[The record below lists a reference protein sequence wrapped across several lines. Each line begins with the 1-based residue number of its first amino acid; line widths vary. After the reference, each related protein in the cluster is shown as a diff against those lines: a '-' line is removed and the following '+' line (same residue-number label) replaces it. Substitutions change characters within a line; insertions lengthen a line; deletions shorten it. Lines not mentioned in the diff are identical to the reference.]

1 MIAVFVPILAI
12 PALILAFAI
21 LIIWAWWE
29 NR

>member
-12 PALILAFAI
+12 PTLILAFAI
-21 LIIWAWWE
+21 LILWTWLE